1 MIDAMIY
8 ALPFLGE
15 GFLTTLAVSGLVVAG
30 SLVLGLVLGVALTF
44 GPAAIGW
51 PIRAFADT
59 IRAIPLIVLIFTVY
73 YGLPAMRV
81 NLSPFWAAV
90 AALIAF
96 KAGHVIEIVRGAVQ
110 SIHPGQMEAA
120 KSIGLT
126 FVERLRYVILPQ
138 AVRRFLPPWINSVT
152 DSVKGSALV
161 SLVGVID
168 LMMAIQQVIGRTYE
182 PMPLYVLGALI
193 YIAVNAAL
201 SVTSRR
207 LEARFAATVA

>member
-1 MIDAMIY
+1 MIDSMIY
-8 ALPFLGE
+8 ALPFLWQ
-15 GFLTTLAVSGLVVAG
+15 GFLVTLAVSGLVVVG
-30 SLVLGLVLGVALTF
+30 SLGLGLVLGVALTF
-44 GPAAIGW
+44 GPAALGW

-73 YGLPAMRV
+73 YGLPALHV

-90 AALIAF
+90 AALTLF
-96 KAGHVIEIVRGAVQ
+96 KTGHVIEIVRGAVQ

-120 KSIGLT
+120 KAIGLT
-126 FVERLRYVILPQ
+126 FIERLRHVILPQ
-138 AVRRFLPPWINSVT
+138 AVRRFLPPWINAVT

-182 PMPLYVLGALI
+182 PMPMYVLGAMI

-201 SVTSRR
+201 SLTSRR
-207 LEARFAATVA
+207 LEARFAGTTA

>member
-1 MIDAMIY
+1 MIAAMIY
-8 ALPFLGE
+8 ALPFLWQ
-15 GFLTTLAVSGLVVAG
+15 GFLVTLAVSGLVVAG
-30 SLVLGLVLGVALTF
+30 SLLLGLVLGVALTF
-44 GPAAIGW
+44 GPKLLGW

-73 YGLPAMRV
+73 YGLPALHV
-81 NLSPFWAAV
+81 NLQPFWAAV
-90 AALIAF
+90 VALTLF
-96 KAGHVIEIVRGAVQ
+96 KTGHVIEIVRGAVQ

-126 FVERLRYVILPQ
+126 FLGRLRYVILPQ

-182 PMPLYVLGALI
+182 PMPMYVLGAMI

-201 SVTSRR
+201 SLTSRR
-207 LEARFAATVA
+207 LERRFAATTA

>member
-1 MIDAMIY
+1 MIPAMIY
-8 ALPFLGE
+8 ALPFLWQ
-15 GFLTTLAVSGLVVAG
+15 GFLTTLAVSALVVAG
-30 SLVLGLVLGVALTF
+30 SLLLGLVLGVALTF
-44 GPAAIGW
+44 GPKLLGW

-73 YGLPAMRV
+73 YGLPALHV
-81 NLSPFWAAV
+81 NLQPFWAAV
-90 AALIAF
+90 VALTLF
-96 KAGHVIEIVRGAVQ
+96 KTGHVIEIVRGAVQ

-120 KSIGLT
+120 KAIGLT
-126 FVERLRYVILPQ
+126 FLGRLRYVILPQ

-182 PMPLYVLGALI
+182 PMPMYVLGAMI

-201 SVTSRR
+201 SLTSRR
-207 LEARFAATVA
+207 LERRFAATTA

>member
-1 MIDAMIY
+1 MIAAMIY
-8 ALPFLGE
+8 ALPFLWQ
-15 GFLTTLAVSGLVVAG
+15 GFLVTLAVSGLVVAG
-30 SLVLGLVLGVALTF
+30 SLLLGLVLGVALTF
-44 GPAAIGW
+44 GPKLLGW

-73 YGLPAMRV
+73 YGLPALHV
-81 NLSPFWAAV
+81 NLQPFWAAV
-90 AALIAF
+90 VALTLF
-96 KAGHVIEIVRGAVQ
+96 KTGHVIEIVRGAVQ

-126 FVERLRYVILPQ
+126 FLGRLRYVILPQ

-182 PMPLYVLGALI
+182 PMPMYVLGALI

-201 SVTSRR
+201 SLTSRR
-207 LEARFAATVA
+207 LERRFAATTA

>member
-1 MIDAMIY
+1 MIY
-8 ALPFLGE
+8 ALPFLWQ
-15 GFLTTLAVSGLVVAG
+15 GFLVTLAVSALVVAG
-30 SLVLGLVLGVALTF
+30 SLVLGLGLGIALTF
-44 GPAAIGW
+44 GPRALGW
-51 PIRAFADT
+51 PIRAFSDT

-73 YGLPAMRV
+73 YGLPALQI

-90 AALIAF
+90 AALTLF
-96 KAGHVIEIVRGAVQ
+96 KSGHVTEIVRGAVQ

-126 FVERLRYVILPQ
+126 FIGRLRYVILPQ

-182 PMPLYVLGALI
+182 PMPMYVLGALI
-193 YIAVNAAL
+193 YIALNAVL
-201 SVTSRR
+201 SITSRR
-207 LEARFAATVA
+207 LERRFAATTA

>member
-1 MIDAMIY
+1 MIAAMIY
-8 ALPFLGE
+8 ALPFLWQ
-15 GFLTTLAVSGLVVAG
+15 GFLVTLAVSGLVVAG
-30 SLVLGLVLGVALTF
+30 SLLLGLVLGVALTF
-44 GPAAIGW
+44 GPRALGW

-73 YGLPAMRV
+73 YGLPALHV
-81 NLSPFWAAV
+81 NLQPFWAAV
-90 AALIAF
+90 VALTLF
-96 KAGHVIEIVRGAVQ
+96 KTGHVIEIVRGAVQ

-120 KSIGLT
+120 KAIGLT
-126 FVERLRYVILPQ
+126 FLERLRYVILPQ

-182 PMPLYVLGALI
+182 PMRMYVLGAMI

-201 SVTSRR
+201 SLTSRR
-207 LEARFAATVA
+207 LERRFAATTA

>member
-1 MIDAMIY
+1 MIAAMIY
-8 ALPFLGE
+8 ALPFLWQ
-15 GFLTTLAVSGLVVAG
+15 GFLVTLAVSALVVAG
-30 SLVLGLVLGVALTF
+30 SLLLGLVLGVALTF
-44 GPAAIGW
+44 GPKLLGW

-73 YGLPAMRV
+73 YGLPALHV
-81 NLSPFWAAV
+81 NLQPFWAAV
-90 AALIAF
+90 VALTLF
-96 KAGHVIEIVRGAVQ
+96 KTGHVIEIVRGAVQ

-120 KSIGLT
+120 KAIGLT
-126 FVERLRYVILPQ
+126 FLERLRYVILPQ

-182 PMPLYVLGALI
+182 PMPMYVLGAMI

-201 SVTSRR
+201 SLTSRR
-207 LEARFAATVA
+207 LERRFAATTA

>member
-1 MIDAMIY
+1 MIEAMIY

-30 SLVLGLVLGVALTF
+30 SLLLGLVLGVALTF
-44 GPAAIGW
+44 GPAALGW

-59 IRAIPLIVLIFTVY
+59 IRAIPLLVLIFTVY
-73 YGLPAMRV
+73 YGLPALQIR
-81 NLSPFWAAV
+81 LSPFWAAV
-90 AALIAF
+90 AALTLF
-96 KAGHVIEIVRGAVQ
+96 KTGHVIEIVRGAVQ

-126 FVERLRYVILPQ
+126 FIERLRHVILPQ

-182 PMPLYVLGALI
+182 PMPMYVLGALI

-207 LEARFAATVA
+207 LERRFAASVA

>member
-1 MIDAMIY
+1 MIAAMIY
-8 ALPFLGE
+8 ALPFLWQ
-15 GFLTTLAVSGLVVAG
+15 GFLTTLAVSALVVAG
-30 SLVLGLVLGVALTF
+30 SLLLGLVLGVALTF
-44 GPAAIGW
+44 GPKLLGW

-73 YGLPAMRV
+73 YGLPALHV
-81 NLSPFWAAV
+81 NLQPFWAAV
-90 AALIAF
+90 VALTLF
-96 KAGHVIEIVRGAVQ
+96 KTGHVIEIVRGAVQ

-120 KSIGLT
+120 KAIGLT
-126 FVERLRYVILPQ
+126 FLERLRYVILPQ

-182 PMPLYVLGALI
+182 PMPMYVLGAMI

-201 SVTSRR
+201 SLTSRR
-207 LEARFAATVA
+207 LERRFAATTA